1 MTTAETAAL
10 VENRPIFVIEDDVE
24 VGRIV
29 CRSLEQFGFH
39 AEHFR
44 TRRELLQ
51 RLRKQEPSL
60 CIVDLQL
67 PDADGM
73 ELVRE
78 LQQKH
83 HCGILI
89 LTGRQDV
96 ADRVVGLEM
105 GADDYVS
112 KPFEPRELVA
122 RVRSILRRQIVHPGA
137 ARQDHTVARF
147 SGWVFDASRYH
158 LTAADG
164 TEIPLSAAE
173 ARLLQTLLE
182 NANRILTRE
191 QLMRDRDLAPTDR
204 SIDVRISRLRRKIE
218 PDPHNPQIIK
228 TVYGAG
234 YLMSTTVVWGP
245 R

>member
-1 MTTAETAAL
+1 MTPERTTTAAEDK
-10 VENRPIFVIEDDVE
+10 PIFVIEDDGDVA
-24 VGRIV
+24 RIV
-29 CRSLEQFGFH
+29 CRSLAQFGFH

-44 TRRELLQ
+44 TARELRQ
-51 RLRKQEPSL
+51 RLRKVEPGL

-67 PDADGM
+67 PDVDGM

-78 LQQKH
+78 LQEKH
-83 HCGILI
+83 DCGILI

-96 ADRVVGLEM
+96 TDRVVGLEM

-122 RVRSILRRQIVHPGA
+122 RVRSILRRHAGPSGA
-137 ARQDHTVARF
+137 AKHPHAVARF
-147 SGWVFDASRYH
+147 SGWTFDANRFA
-158 LTAADG
+158 LTAPDG
-164 TEIPLSAAE
+164 RDVPLSAAE

-191 QLMRDRDLAPTDR
+191 QLMRERDLAPYDR
-204 SIDVRISRLRRKIE
+204 SIDVRISRLRQKIE
-218 PDPHNPQIIK
+218 PDPRTPQLIK

-234 YLMSTTVVWGP
+234 YLMWATVAWDS
-245 R
+245 

>member
-1 MTTAETAAL
+1 MAVDKTPTAA
-10 VENRPIFVIEDDVE
+10 EDKPIFVVEDDTE
-24 VGRIV
+24 VARIV

-44 TRRELLQ
+44 TGRELRQ
-51 RLRKQEPSL
+51 RLRKTQPGL

-67 PDADGM
+67 PDVDGM

-78 LQQKH
+78 LQETCG
-83 HCGILI
+83 CGILI

-96 ADRVVGLEM
+96 TDRVVGLEM

-122 RVRSILRRQIVHPGA
+122 RVRSILRRHA
-137 ARQDHTVARF
+137 APSRANKTAYTVARF
-147 SGWVFDASRYH
+147 SGWTFDLNRFS
-158 LTAADG
+158 LTAPDG
-164 TEIPLSAAE
+164 SEVPLSAAE

-191 QLMRDRDLAPTDR
+191 QLMGDRDLAPYDR
-204 SIDVRISRLRRKIE
+204 SIDVRISRLRQKLE
-218 PDPHNPQIIK
+218 PDPRMPQLIK

-234 YLMSTTVVWGP
+234 YLMSTTVAWDS
-245 R
+245 